1 MRSRFRQ
8 LLRFILLGLVAATL
22 LGVGLVSWWV
32 HRPHPIYNGTLAF
45 SALEKPVTVRYGP
58 HAVPSIQAETL
69 HDMLFAQGFVV
80 AAERFWQM
88 DLLRRLAGGRLAA
101 LFGEGALGADRFYRT
116 IGLPD
121 AAQRS
126 FDALEPRWQRLLQAY
141 ADGVNAYL
149 SRARAGYRLPL
160 EYQLLGLQPSPWQP
174 QDSLLIGGYM
184 AWLNSMNL
192 REELVFLRLAQRLGT
207 ERALELFPT
216 DQGQPAPAD
225 AHELPDYR
233 SLLDIG
239 PGSPSGAALDLG
251 PDSSASGISGRVELD
266 LAGPELLKI
275 GDARA
280 AQVTRPSRNSGNRAV
295 RFGLVDVGAVVPPAL
310 AQALSNAWAV
320 TGSRTHD
327 GAALLAND
335 PHLPAVMPG
344 TWYELA
350 MQAPGYQVAGVAL
363 PGVPWILIGHNADLA
378 WGITAAAADTQD
390 LFLERVSEDGA
401 RVLRPDGSWGPI
413 AVRVERV
420 AVAGQSEPAGT
431 EVETGADA
439 KADARTSQALG
450 PSVELGVE
458 GQRQIELPIRST
470 RHGVLIDELVASAG
484 SNPAGLAAVRGSQRS
499 GFRLALRLA
508 LDRPDRAFVGFYRL
522 NTATTIAEA
531 RAAVED
537 LYQVSL
543 SLLFAHRD
551 GEIASQV
558 SGLLPDR
565 GRGSGTFPVPGWEP
579 GYGWNGYR
587 PFAQNPGITAPS
599 DERLVSANNAIRTD
613 DEDALAISH
622 SWLAPFRA
630 QRIEALLD
638 DALDDGQETLD
649 LAAMQQM
656 QADRVS
662 LEAAVYLSSLRRY
675 LPAIRRADP
684 EAAALAE
691 ARLLDWSG
699 SFEDESQP
707 AAFFVLLR
715 SELYRAL
722 YADELGTDLEL
733 LMRLDT
739 TTYGPLAET
748 MYSDQSSFWD
758 DIETPGVVEGPATI
772 WARALRATAG
782 AMRDAMPGE
791 QEPTLAQLRQLT
803 FAHAFDGQPL
813 LGGLFNLGPI
823 GRGGDS
829 GTIDVAIAPPTS
841 PRAIGNVAS
850 VRVVFAPAVWSQT
863 SGTLPL
869 GQSGH
874 RFSRYRADQLDDWL
888 NGRSHAWP
896 WADSETRPS
905 VGTLVLQPDP
915 D

>member
-1 MRSRFRQ
+1 MRPRFRQ
-8 LLRFILLGLVAATL
+8 LLRLILLGLFAATL

-32 HRPHPIYNGTLAF
+32 HRPHPIYNGTLVL

-69 HDMLFAQGFVV
+69 DDMLFAQGFVV

-88 DLLRRLAGGRLAA
+88 DLLRRLAGGRLAE
-101 LFGEGALGADRFYRT
+101 LFGEGALVADRFYRT
-116 IGLPD
+116 IGLPL

-239 PGSPSGAALDLG
+239 PGSPSGAELEMGPRALL
-251 PDSSASGISGRVELD
+251 
-266 LAGPELLKI
+266 
-275 GDARA
+275 
-280 AQVTRPSRNSGNRAV
+280 
-295 RFGLVDVGAVVPPAL
+295 VPPAS

-344 TWYELA
+344 TWYELE
-350 MQAPGYQVAGVAL
+350 MQAPGYHVAGVAL

-390 LFLERVSEDGA
+390 LFLERVSEDGT
-401 RVLRPDGSWGPI
+401 RVLRPDGSWEPI
-413 AVRVERV
+413 AVRVERI
-420 AVAGQSEPAGT
+420 AVAGQFEPA
-431 EVETGADA
+431 EADVESGAAVTTDA
-439 KADARTSQALG
+439 KADTRADARASQALG
-450 PSVELGVE
+450 PSAEPSVE

-508 LDRPDRAFVGFYRL
+508 FDRPDRAFVGFYRL

-537 LYQVSL
+537 LHQVSL

-579 GYGWNGYR
+579 GYGWIGYR

-599 DERLVSANNAIRTD
+599 DERLVSANNAIRSD

-638 DALDDGQETLD
+638 DAQEKLD
-649 LAAMQQM
+649 LDAMQQM
-656 QADRVS
+656 QSDRVS
-662 LEAAVYLSSLRRY
+662 LEAAVYLSSLRRH

-691 ARLLDWSG
+691 ANLLDWSG
-699 SFEDESQP
+699 GFEDESQP

-722 YADELGTDLEL
+722 YADELGSDLEL
-733 LMRLDT
+733 LMGLDT
-739 TTYGPLAET
+739 NTYGPLAEA

-758 DIETPGVVEGPATI
+758 DIETPGAVEGPAAI
-772 WARALRATAG
+772 WASALRATAR
-782 AMRDAMPGE
+782 AMRDVMPGE

-813 LGGLFNLGPI
+813 LGSLFNLGPI

-850 VRVVFAPAVWSQT
+850 VRVIFAPAVWSQT
-863 SGTLPL
+863 RGTLPL

-896 WADSETRPS
+896 WADSEARPS
-905 VGTLVLQPDP
+905 VGTLVLQPGP

>member
-149 SRARAGYRLPL
+149 RRARAGYRLPL

-239 PGSPSGAALDLG
+239 PGSPSGAELEMG
-251 PDSSASGISGRVELD
+251 P
-266 LAGPELLKI
+266 
-275 GDARA
+275 
-280 AQVTRPSRNSGNRAV
+280 RAV
-295 RFGLVDVGAVVPPAL
+295 LVPPAS

-390 LFLERVSEDGA
+390 LFLERVSEDGT
-401 RVLRPDGSWGPI
+401 RVLRPDGSWEPI
-413 AVRVERV
+413 AVRVERI

-431 EVETGADA
+431 EVESGADA
-439 KADARTSQALG
+439 KADARPSQALG
-450 PSVELGVE
+450 PRTEQGVE

-499 GFRLALRLA
+499 EFRLALRLA
-508 LDRPDRAFVGFYRL
+508 FDRPDRAFVGFYRL

-537 LYQVSL
+537 LHQVAL

-638 DALDDGQETLD
+638 DALDDALDDGQETLD

-656 QADRVS
+656 QSDRVS
-662 LEAAVYLSSLRRY
+662 LEAAVYLSSLRRH

-758 DIETPGVVEGPATI
+758 DIETPGVVEGPAAI

-863 SGTLPL
+863 RGTLPL

-888 NGRSHAWP
+888 NGRSHPWP
-896 WADSETRPS
+896 WSDAEARAS
-905 VGTLVLQPDP
+905 VGTLVLQPGP